1 MDITEAKVERSFGWL
16 NATQFLG
23 ALNDNIF
30 KLLIIAFIIGIRG
43 LESTSNVTALA
54 GAVFVVPFLLFSAY
68 AGKLADRFSKRNII
82 VVVKCAEVLVMTL
95 GFAGFMLRIEWVLYV
110 VLFLMAAQ
118 SAFFSPSKYGIIPEL
133 VDKERLSYANS
144 LLVGLT
150 YLAIV
155 IGAGFV
161 PLLLYVSGKSY
172 GVVGLVCVG
181 IAIVGL
187 VVSLPIKKTPAAGSG
202 RGASIIFLRDI
213 WRTLWSIH
221 RKRDLLLAVLASA
234 YFLLIGAFI
243 WLNVIPYSIER
254 LGFDETQGGYLFLP
268 CALGIGFGAF
278 LAGRLS
284 GRNVE
289 LGLVPLGAV
298 GLSVFSAALGLTSG
312 GIYTVFVLVFLIGA
326 SAGLFIVPIRAFIQ
340 LRSPRRRR
348 GEIIATSG
356 FLGWVGVFLAS
367 GLVYF
372 FSGILG
378 LSVGQVFVVLG
389 VMTLGLAVGAI
400 ILLPDFLVRFIC
412 FLFTRLCYR
421 IKVFGI
427 ENVPSEGGALLVCN
441 HVSWVDALLLNATQQ
456 RRIRFVM
463 EKGYYDS
470 RLLRPIC
477 RLMRVIPISASDSPK
492 KIVAALRQGRH
503 ALDEGRLVC
512 IFAEGAMTRS
522 GMLRGFRGGL
532 ERIMKG
538 ARCDIIPVYMGGV
551 WGSIFSYYYGRLL
564 STIPKKFPYP
574 VSIHF
579 GEPMSADSTTE
590 QVRRKVLELSCEYFD
605 GLKNRGRSLGEHFVR
620 TARKNFSKRCMSD
633 STGRR
638 LNYGQSLAGAI
649 ILSDKIAKLTGEQE
663 KIGILLPPSVGGVL
677 ANAAVTMLGKVTVNL
692 NYTVSEDVIKSAVE
706 QCGIR
711 SIISSRRF
719 VEKIAGLGKLPGL
732 IFIEDI
738 VSDAGFGVKI
748 KAYLRARFVPRR
760 LLMKIRTRSNDD
772 LATIIF
778 SSGSSGQ
785 PKGVMLSH
793 HNILSNI
800 EAVRTVF
807 RLREDD
813 NLCAVLPFFHS
824 FGFTC
829 ALWLPIVSGVS
840 AGYVASPVDGAL
852 VGRCVRQNRSTVL
865 FAAPTFL
872 LNYVRRVKR
881 EDFASLRSV
890 VAGAEKL
897 KRSMAD
903 SFGAKF
909 GVRPLE
915 GYGVTELSP
924 VVSLNLADVETG
936 GVEQIGN
943 KEGTVGQPIPGVA
956 VRIVSPESK
965 KEMAVGELGLLIVKG
980 PNVMLGYL
988 NKVNK
993 TAEVLDDGWYNTGD
1007 IASID
1012 KDGFLTITDR
1022 LSRFSKIGGEM
1033 IPHVGVEEVY
1043 LRGLDTDEQ
1052 VIAVT
1057 GVPDARKGEELVV
1070 LHLEKAG
1077 EADKLHGIISRS
1089 NLPNMWKPRRDNYI
1103 RIESM
1108 PALGSGKLDI
1118 VRLRKIAMAAKGSSG
1133 EG

>member
-1 MDITEAKVERSFGWL
+1 MDIAEAKVERSFGWL

-30 KLLIIAFIIGIRG
+30 KLLIIAFIIGVRG
-43 LESTSNVTALA
+43 LESASNVTALA

-68 AGKLADRFSKRNII
+68 AGKLADRFSKRNIV
-82 VVVKCAEVLVMTL
+82 VVVKCAEVIVMTL
-95 GFAGFMLRIEWVLYV
+95 GFVGFMLRAEWLLYA

-144 LLVGLT
+144 LLEGLT

-161 PLLLYVSGKSY
+161 WLLLYVSGESY
-172 GVVGLVCVG
+172 GVVGLVCIG
-181 IAIVGL
+181 IAAVGL
-187 VVSLPIKKTPAAGSG
+187 MVSLPIKKTVAAGSG
-202 RGASIIFLRDI
+202 RGASIVFLRDI

-243 WLNVIPYSIER
+243 QLNVIPYGMEQ
-254 LGFDETQGGYLFLP
+254 LGFDETQGGCLFLP
-268 CALGIGFGAF
+268 GAIGIGFGAF
-278 LAGRLS
+278 LAGKLS

-289 LGLVPLGAV
+289 LGLVPLGAA
-298 GLSVFSAALGLTSG
+298 GLSVFSVALGLTSG
-312 GIYTVFVLVFLIGA
+312 GIYTAFVLIFLTGL
-326 SAGLFIVPIRAFIQ
+326 SAGLFIVPVRAFIQ

-348 GEIIATSG
+348 GEVIATSG
-356 FLGWVGVFLAS
+356 FLGWLGVFLAS

-372 FSGILG
+372 FSSILG
-378 LSVGQVFVVLG
+378 MSAGQLFVVLG
-389 VMTLGLAVGAI
+389 GMTLVLAVVAI

-412 FLFTRLCYR
+412 FLLTRLCYR
-421 IKVFGI
+421 ISVFGI
-427 ENVPSEGGALLVCN
+427 DNVPSEGGALLVCN
-441 HVSWVDALLLNATQQ
+441 HISWVDALLLNAAQQ

-463 EKGYYDS
+463 DKSFYNKW
-470 RLLRPIC
+470 LLKPIC
-477 RLMRVIPISASDSPK
+477 RLMGVIPISASDSPK
-492 KIVAALRQGRH
+492 KIVAALRQARG
-503 ALDEGRLVC
+503 ALDDGYLVC

-522 GMLRGFRGGL
+522 GMLLGFKGGF
-532 ERIMKG
+532 ERITKG
-538 ARCDIIPVYMGGV
+538 AECEIVPVYMGGV
-551 WGSIFSYYYGRLL
+551 WGSIFSYYYGRPL
-564 STIPKKFPYP
+564 STIPRKFPYP

-579 GEPMSADSTTE
+579 GEPMPADSTTG
-590 QVRRKVLELSCEYFD
+590 QVRQKVLELSCEYFE
-605 GLKNRGRSLGEHFVR
+605 GLKERGRSLGEHFVR

-633 STGRR
+633 STGRC

-649 ILSDKIAKLTGEQE
+649 VLADKIAELTGEQG
-663 KIGILLPPSVGGVL
+663 KVGILLPPSVGGAL
-677 ANAAVTMLGKVTVNL
+677 ANVAVTTLGKVAVNL
-692 NYTVSEDVIKSAVE
+692 NYSVSEEAVKSAVE

-711 SIISSRRF
+711 SIISSRKFMER
-719 VEKIAGLGKLPGL
+719 ITGLENLSGL
-732 IFIEDI
+732 IFLEDI
-738 VSDAGFGVKI
+738 AGDVGLGLKI
-748 KAYLRARFVPRR
+748 KAYLRARFVPKG
-760 LLMKIRTRSNDD
+760 LLMKIRGRSGDD

-778 SSGSSGQ
+778 SSGSSAE

-800 EAVRTVF
+800 EGVRTVF
-807 RLREDD
+807 RLKKDD

-840 AGYVASPVDGAL
+840 AGYVASPIDGAL
-852 VGRCVRQNRSTVL
+852 VGRCARQNRSTVL

-872 LNYVRRVKR
+872 LNYARRVKR

-897 KRSMAD
+897 KKNVAD
-903 SFGAKF
+903 SFEAKF
-909 GVRPLE
+909 GIRPLE
-915 GYGVTELSP
+915 GYGATELSP
-924 VVSLNLADVETG
+924 VVSLNLADVESG
-936 GVEQIGN
+936 EAYQIGN

-965 KEMAVGELGLLIVKG
+965 KEVALGESGLLMIKG

-988 NKVNK
+988 NKEK
-993 TAEVLDDGWYNTGD
+993 ETAEVLEDGWYNTGD
-1007 IASID
+1007 VAGID
-1012 KDGFLTITDR
+1012 EDGFLTITDR

-1033 IPHVGVEEVY
+1033 VPHVGVEDVY
-1043 LRGLDTDEQ
+1043 LQGLDTDEQ
-1052 VIAVT
+1052 VVAVT
-1057 GVPDARKGEELVV
+1057 SVPDARKGEELVV
-1070 LHLEKAG
+1070 LYLEKAG
-1077 EADKLHGIISRS
+1077 GADKLHEIISSS
-1089 NLPNMWKPRRDNYI
+1089 NLPNMWKPKRDNYI

-1108 PALGSGKLDI
+1108 PGLGSGKLDI
-1118 VRLRKIAMAAKGSSG
+1118 MQLRKIAMESKNASA
-1133 EG
+1133 E